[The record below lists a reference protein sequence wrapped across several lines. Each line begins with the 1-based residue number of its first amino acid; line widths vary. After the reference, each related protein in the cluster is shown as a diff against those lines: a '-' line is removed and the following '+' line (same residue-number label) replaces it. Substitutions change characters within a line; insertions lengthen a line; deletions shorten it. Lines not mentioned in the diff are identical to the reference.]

1 MKIAV
6 VGGGSTYTPELIEGF
21 ARRAGV
27 LPWDELVLQD
37 VSSERLD
44 VVGGLARRILARDEW
59 ARDDRA
65 GHGLADRLRTTTS
78 LDDAVEG
85 AAAVLVQLRVGGQQA
100 RLVDETLPGRFG
112 LLGQETTGPGGFAKA
127 LRTVP
132 VVLDIAER
140 VAARAA
146 PGAWLV
152 DFTNPVGIVVRALLD
167 AGHRAIGLCNVA
179 IGFQR
184 RLATRFGVDPDRVR
198 LGHAGLNHL
207 SWIRAV
213 EVDGVDR
220 LPELLAD
227 PAALAELAASIEVP
241 ADLLRTLRA
250 IPSYYL
256 HYFYCT
262 EHAVQAQLDG
272 NHRAAEVLDIERTL
286 LRMYADPALD
296 RKPALLDERGGAY
309 YSEAAAGLV
318 TSLLTDD
325 GAHHYVNVR
334 NDATIAGLPDEAVV
348 EVPALVGRA
357 GARPLPVPPLP
368 PEQLGLVQAV
378 TAYEALTIEAART
391 GSRSVALRALLANP
405 LVREWDL
412 AVAVLDALLAA
423 NRPYLPAF
431 ATGQSSWVS
440 A

>member
-21 ARRAGV
+21 AKRAGV
-27 LPWDELVLQD
+27 LPYDELVLHD
-37 VSSERLD
+37 ISTDRLD
-44 VVGGLARRILARDEW
+44 VVGGLARRILARD
-59 ARDDRA
+59 
-65 GHGLADRLRTTTS
+65 GLAERLVTTTS
-78 LDDAVEG
+78 LDEALDG

-100 RLVDETLPGRFG
+100 RLVDETLPAKFG
-112 LLGQETTGPGGFAKA
+112 LLGQETTGAGGFAKA

-132 VVLDIAER
+132 VVLKIAER
-140 VAARAA
+140 TAARAE
-146 PGAWLV
+146 PGAWLI

-167 AGHRAIGLCNVA
+167 EGHRAMGLCNVA

-184 RLATRFGVDPDRVR
+184 RLAARFGVAPERVR

-207 SWIRAV
+207 SWIRSV

-220 LPELLAD
+220 LPELLTSPSVD
-227 PAALAELAASIEVP
+227 DLAAEVEIP
-241 ADLLRTLRA
+241 VELLRNLHA

-262 EHAVQAQLDG
+262 EQAVRAQSDG
-272 NHRAAEVLDIERTL
+272 STRAAEVLDIEQRL
-286 LRMYADPALD
+286 LRMYADPQLD
-296 RKPALLDERGGAY
+296 HKPELLEKRGGAY

-325 GAHHYVNVR
+325 GAHHYVDVR

-348 EVPALVGRA
+348 EVPALVGRD
-357 GARPLPVPPLP
+357 GARPLAVAPLA

-378 TAYEALTIEAART
+378 TAYEVLTIEAAKT
-391 GSRSVALRALLANP
+391 GSRSAALRALLANP

-412 AVAVLDALLAA
+412 AVQVLDEILAA
-423 NRPYLPAF
+423 NRDYLPAF
-431 ATGQSSWVS
+431 R
-440 A
+440 